1 MQNDSLRW
9 LIDTSPKKNPWSIDR
24 LVGEVMG
31 IWYGSVHTLS
41 IAMTYA
47 LLDLYT
53 RPQYIEPLR
62 AELEAT
68 DLDIMKG
75 SSEELPLL
83 DSFLRESARLSA
95 FESSECFIP
104 PVTEHV
110 IG

>member
-1 MQNDSLRW
+1 M
-9 LIDTSPKKNPWSIDR
+9 IDTSPKKNPWSIDR

-41 IAMTYA
+41 IAVTFA

-62 AELEAT
+62 AELETT
-68 DLDIMKG
+68 DLNALEGD
-75 SSEELPLL
+75 SEELPLL

-95 FESSECFIP
+95 FESSKFSIP
-104 PVTEHV
+104 PIERHAKS
-110 IG
+110 